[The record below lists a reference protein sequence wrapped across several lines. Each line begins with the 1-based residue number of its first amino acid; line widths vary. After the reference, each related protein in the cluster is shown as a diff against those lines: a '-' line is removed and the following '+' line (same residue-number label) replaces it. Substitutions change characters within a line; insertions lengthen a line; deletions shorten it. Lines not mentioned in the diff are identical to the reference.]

1 MVLEDYGLSQH
12 PRVDIV
18 DTNGLNGHKERHS
31 YSRLLAVLFRDPIG
45 AAPRAG

>member
-31 YSRLLAVLFRDPIG
+31 YSRLLAVLFVIR
-45 AAPRAG
+45 